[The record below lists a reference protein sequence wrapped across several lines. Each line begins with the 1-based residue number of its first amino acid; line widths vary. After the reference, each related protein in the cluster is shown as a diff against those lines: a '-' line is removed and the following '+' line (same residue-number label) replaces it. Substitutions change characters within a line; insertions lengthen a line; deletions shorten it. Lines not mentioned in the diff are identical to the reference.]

1 MVLSIFRLR
10 VALLGSLLAMVFCSK
25 DYDPFADLTNA
36 RAHVLSCTFARSD
49 TVGLYSTETIVI
61 AVSGRDNVDSFS
73 LHSAHN
79 RFWQDTTVRR
89 ESAGEIIPP
98 TTFSFDVSFFDT
110 GVQTVSVTT
119 WRRSIG
125 ESVTQDLPV
134 RVTSPLRQADVTS
147 FFGDS
152 TLLCTP
158 PVSDRD
164 VLYEWDFE
172 GVATK
177 SPRDS
182 VMAVLPGEGSAT
194 GFLRVTDLAGNHATP
209 LFSFSYS
216 LFDTSRPIILCANTN
231 IRDDTVVTS
240 DSVLAFKAYIADYRG
255 LSVDTCW
262 INHAAFDITY
272 PRTNMYIKLFRN
284 MSVYTRQAG
293 AIRITVDALGL
304 TGKPSGRTFWALF
317 DPSGVSSPGAE
328 ISFVVP
334 SKDSSTVGTRD
345 FKIYGTANNF
355 VGDSMTLRV
364 KVNDSL
370 YAGTCVVTGSVGIWT
385 WPVHLGSYVNSISV
399 SAYGPA
405 SGGAQPLASAHVV
418 VAYDPTAQDM
428 IKPLIWDISMVGDSL
443 RKMMTPQDSA
453 VLVVTA
459 FDEWSGIQTLTI
471 NNVAAQP
478 DPSGYT
484 WRQTVSGL
492 VHGANTVLVKAVDR
506 SQNEKDTA
514 IVVFKNT
521 APTLVSGP
529 SFPGSVC
536 VDSTYTFRI
545 STFDADNDPVTVNA
559 SAPPAGM
566 VVSNDGAISW
576 TPTSADIGVD
586 TLAVRLSDGI
596 QFSGPYTWT
605 VACVRCT
612 SPVAAGIR
620 FKTRE
625 SVFPTVLQAGLDTL
639 RVALQIDTTGAGGA
653 ALTYSAKFLDRNE
666 VVPFSNTSV
675 VLIWAPALADTGYR
689 TLLVTVGSGAQV
701 FDSITPSFS
710 VVPKNQYPCSLS
722 YSFTGDTT
730 SAGQLD
736 LFTRPA
742 PETLFFA
749 IVDRDNFLT
758 EKYTVT
764 IAQRAVNS
772 IETLNK
778 RDFFIAISPDSTR
791 VVDTIRVHVSDMTGT
806 ADSKTFIVRYS
817 APNPYPLWQHSKSLV
832 LNTTQAGA
840 DVAGNV
846 LNFPVLVRLTNIN
859 SSYGNFDFS
868 QALPNGQ
875 DIRFAKFNGDTC
887 SYQIERWDPSEQGG
901 AEIWVKVDTVYGNN
915 ATQSI
920 RMYWGNP
927 AAAAASNGAGVFDTA
942 NGFQAVWHMG
952 GAGTAQVTDATGN
965 HYNGTPTALATG
977 AATAGMIGQCQ
988 SFNGAS
994 SYVVMPNTANSKLNF
1009 PVQGTYSVSAWVNTA
1024 VLDAQYHTIASKGD
1038 NQYSLQ
1044 IMNIVNEWE
1053 FSECMASG
1061 GWTTVTS
1068 PASVGA
1074 WSFVTGVRNGAN
1086 EYLYVNGT
1094 CTDSVILVVA
1104 NAVVQSTTDNFTIGR
1119 QPVNATYFFNGL
1131 IDEVRV
1137 SSTALSADWIK
1148 LCYMNQKQLDALVV
1162 FR

>member
-1 MVLSIFRLR
+1 MVLSIFRASR
-10 VALLGSLLAMVFCSK
+10 VALLGSLIAMVFCSK

-73 LHSAHN
+73 LHSVHN

-110 GVQTVSVTT
+110 GMQTVSVTT

-125 ESVTQDLPV
+125 ESVTQDLSV

-152 TLLCTP
+152 TLLSTQ
-158 PVSDRD
+158 PVGDRD

-209 LFSFSYS
+209 RFSFSYS

-317 DPSGVSSPGAE
+317 DPSGASSPGAD
-328 ISFVVP
+328 ISFLIP
-334 SKDSSTVGTRD
+334 AKDSSSVGTRD
-345 FKIYGTANNF
+345 FEIYGNANNF

-370 YAGTCVVTGSVGIWT
+370 YATTRAVTGSTGIWT
-385 WPVHLGSYVNSISV
+385 WLVHLGLYVNSITV

-405 SGGAQPLASAHVV
+405 AGGAQPLASAHVV
-418 VAYDPTAQDM
+418 IAYDPTAQDM
-428 IKPLIWDISMVGDSL
+428 IKPLIWVISPLGDSL
-443 RKMMTPQDSA
+443 RPMTTAKDTV
-453 VLVVTA
+453 VLQVTA

-471 NNVAAQP
+471 NNVAVQP

-484 WRQTVSGL
+484 WRQTVGGL
-492 VHGANTVLVKAVDR
+492 VHGANTVLVRAVDR

-559 SAPPAGM
+559 SSPPAGM

-596 QFSGPYTWT
+596 QSSGPYSWT

-612 SPVAAGIR
+612 SPVQNIR
-620 FKTRE
+620 FTTRE
-625 SVFPTVLQAGLDTL
+625 SAFPTVLQAGLDTL
-639 RVALQIDTTGAGGA
+639 RVVLTIDSAGVGALGA

-666 VVPFSNTSV
+666 VVPFSNKSV

-689 TLLVTVGSGAQV
+689 TLLVAVGSGAQV

-722 YSFTGDTT
+722 HTFTGDTT
-730 SAGQLD
+730 ATGQLD

-742 PETLFFA
+742 PETLFFS
-749 IVDRDNFLT
+749 IVDRDNLLT

-791 VVDTIRVHVSDMTGT
+791 VADTIRVHVSDMTGT
-806 ADSKTFIVRYS
+806 ADSETFIVRYR
-817 APNPYPLWQHSKSLV
+817 PPDPYPGWQHWKSLV
-832 LNTTQAGA
+832 LNTTPAGA

-846 LNFPVLVRLTNIN
+846 LNFPVLVRLTN
-859 SSYGNFDFS
+859 SNFDFT
-868 QALPNGQ
+868 QAGPNGE
-875 DIRFAKFNGDTC
+875 DIRFAKFNGVVC
-887 SYQIERWDPSEQGG
+887 NYQIERWLPAQGV
-901 AEIWVKVDTVYGNN
+901 AELWVKVDTLYGNN

-920 RMYWGNP
+920 RMYWGASTGSATAP
-927 AAAAASNGAGVFDTA
+927 ASNGPATFDTA

-952 GAGTAQVTDATGN
+952 GGGTAQVTDATAN

-977 AATAGMIGQCQ
+977 ASTAGMIGQCQ
-988 SFNGAS
+988 NFNGVS
-994 SYVVMPNTANSKLNF
+994 SFVVMPGTANSKLNF
-1009 PVQGTYSVSAWVNTA
+1009 PVQGTYSVSAWVNAAT
-1024 VLDAQYHTIASKGD
+1024 LDAQYHTIASKGD
-1038 NQYSLQ
+1038 NQYSLE
-1044 IMNIVNEWE
+1044 IMNVVNEWE

-1061 GWTTVTS
+1061 GWTTVAS

-1074 WSFVTGVRNGAN
+1074 WYLVTGVRSGAN

-1094 CTDSVILVVA
+1094 CTDSVILIIA

-1119 QPVNATYFFNGL
+1119 QPTNATYFFNGL

-1137 SSTALSADWIK
+1137 SSTALSADWNK
-1148 LCYMNQKQLDALVV
+1148 LCYMNQKAVDALVV
-1162 FR
+1162 FK